1 MDFLKENSKISTG
14 WTRGHIWE
22 RQQCWHNCPRRWG
35 SVNSSYFSVFTIIT
49 VAGNHQE
56 SLWNRYRPGHYGG
69 TWHRQWQTLINDNC
83 NTAFWKRKRKNYIL
97 DLKKIMTGPS
107 TNNGTMISYSEG
119 TMVQH
124 DTGPGTAQSK
134 TMSEI
139 GNHQLLGFM
148 IDSVGIYHCFWSYQ
162 GTMVINSKSSS
173 DDQSPLDENT
183 LVTNYDTMVFNQ
195 GTMVVN
201 ESYDIGLKT
210 IAA

>member
-1 MDFLKENSKISTG
+1 M
-14 WTRGHIWE
+14 
-22 RQQCWHNCPRRWG
+22 
-35 SVNSSYFSVFTIIT
+35 
-49 VAGNHQE
+49 AGNHQE

-69 TWHRQWQTLINDNC
+69 TWHRQWQTLMNDNC

-139 GNHQLLGFM
+139 GNLQLLGFM
-148 IDSVGIYHCFWSYQ
+148 TVLACTTAVDLIKAQWLSIASLLLMIKVHWMKTHWLPITTQWSSIKELWWSMNLM
-162 GTMVINSKSSS
+162 T
-173 DDQSPLDENT
+173 
-183 LVTNYDTMVFNQ
+183 
-195 GTMVVN
+195 
-201 ESYDIGLKT
+201 
-210 IAA
+210 